1 MDEMNT
7 PVFEGLACG
16 LAPIEVFE
24 PFDRRALDV
33 VIAAKI
39 GNRAAK
45 RACAMLTE
53 ETYEIAVNLPTI
65 DDRERSFAR
74 TKTSGI
80 ASPSIIKGRR

>member
-1 MDEMNT
+1 MDEMDA
-7 PVFEGLACG
+7 PVLEGLACG

-33 VIAAKI
+33 VVTAEV

-45 RACAMLTE
+45 RAGAMLAE
-53 ETYEIAVNLPTI
+53 KEHEIAVNLSTI
-65 DDRERSFAR
+65 DDRWNDHSHG

-80 ASPSIIKGRR
+80 EAGRS